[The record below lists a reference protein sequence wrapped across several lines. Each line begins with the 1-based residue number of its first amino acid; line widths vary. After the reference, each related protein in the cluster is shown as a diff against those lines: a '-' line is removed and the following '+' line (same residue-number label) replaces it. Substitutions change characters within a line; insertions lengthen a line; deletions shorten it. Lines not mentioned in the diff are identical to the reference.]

1 MKILA
6 LPGSLRANSSSN
18 VILKAMVAMIP
29 SSVEVEIYGGIG
41 TLPHFND
48 AATAPDTVEDFR
60 SKISTSDVVLICT
73 PEYAFGV
80 PGSLKNAL
88 DWTVA
93 SGEFIDK
100 PVGLVTASSNG
111 EKGHAALLLILEALS
126 AKIIEGATLLISFVR
141 AKVDKG
147 NVKDPGV
154 TASLHEVILSLTQS
168 KSKE

>member
-18 VILKAMVAMIP
+18 VILTAMVAMIP
-29 SSVEVEIYGGIG
+29 SSVEVEIYEGIG

-141 AKVDKG
+141 AKVDKEG
-147 NVKDPGV
+147 NVKDPITIKSLQSV
-154 TASLHEVILSLTQS
+154 ASSLQQ
-168 KSKE
+168 EN